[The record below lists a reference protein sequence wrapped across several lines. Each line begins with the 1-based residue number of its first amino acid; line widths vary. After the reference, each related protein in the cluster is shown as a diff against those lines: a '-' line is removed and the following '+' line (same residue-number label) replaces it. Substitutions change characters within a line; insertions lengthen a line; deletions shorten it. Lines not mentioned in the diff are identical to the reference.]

1 METRPLDTVRE
12 ACRKV
17 AGRAKYVH
25 IAADRIPAYAASI
38 PPRELTRPELD
49 PDFHYLGHGPHT
61 ASFILSLAAINF
73 GSGYFP
79 LLRRTVKS
87 SGYFTLAR
95 AWKDRYEKRGP
106 ATADI
111 LARLDVEDCIRLFR
125 QDRRNDTVRE
135 LMQAIALAM
144 NELGRHVRDRYD
156 GSFTALVEAAGGS
169 AEQLVELL
177 VAMPR
182 FDDVA
187 FYEDLDVPFYKRAQL
202 AAADLANAFG
212 GEGLGRFDDL
222 SRLTVFAD
230 NLVPHVLRRDGVLHY
245 DPGLAQHV
253 DAGDLIEPQSPEE
266 IEIRAATVHA
276 GELLVQELQRLG
288 RPVTAVEVDA
298 FLWNRGLE
306 PAYASPPPHR
316 TRTIYY

>member
-1 METRPLDTVRE
+1 MEARPLDTVRE
-12 ACRKV
+12 ACRQV
-17 AGRAKYVH
+17 AGRAKYVQV
-25 IAADRIPAYAASI
+25 AADRIPAYAASI
-38 PPRELTRPELD
+38 APRELTPPDLD
-49 PDFHYLGHGPHT
+49 PDYHYLGHGPDT

-87 SGYFTLAR
+87 SAYFTIAR

-106 ATADI
+106 VTADI
-111 LARLDVEDCIRLFR
+111 LARLDVEDCIRVFR
-125 QDRRNDTVRE
+125 QDRRNETVRE
-135 LMQAIALAM
+135 LMQNIALAM
-144 NELGRHVRDRYD
+144 NELGRHVRDRYS
-156 GSFTALVEAAGGS
+156 GSFAALIEAAAGS

-187 FYEDLDVPFYKRAQL
+187 FYEELDVPFYKRAQL
-202 AAADLANAFG
+202 AAGDLARAFG
-212 GEGLGRFDDL
+212 GEGLGRFTDL
-222 SRLTVFAD
+222 GRLTVFAD
-230 NLVPHVLRRDGVLHY
+230 NLVPHVLRLDGVLRF
-245 DPGLAQHV
+245 DPGLASRI

-276 GELLVQELQRLG
+276 GELLVEELRRLG
-288 RPVTAVEVDA
+288 RPATALEVDA

-306 PAYASPPPHR
+306 PAYASSPPHR